1 MLLALSV
8 DNHSDRLL
16 DSVLTRWLD
25 TLDRIAPLH
34 NEGYHNAVWLMILVH
49 LPQPRASLYRVA
61 SLSNRLKVPLPSRV

>member
-8 DNHSDRLL
+8 HDDSDRFF
-16 DSVLTRWLD
+16 DSILTRWLD
-25 TLDRIAPLH
+25 TLDRVAPLH
-34 NEGYHNAVWLMILVH
+34 DEGYHDAVWLVIFIH

>member
-34 NEGYHNAVWLMILVH
+34 NEGYHNAVWLMIFVH

-61 SLSNRLKVPLPSRV
+61 RLSNRLKVPLPSRV

>member
-34 NEGYHNAVWLMILVH
+34 NEGYHNAVWLVIFVH

-61 SLSNRLKVPLPSRV
+61 RLSNRRKVPLPSRV